1 MRDVLLI
8 GMGITASAALQSL
21 TQSCRVVG
29 FVRNGEATGPGA
41 DETMRLAASLGIPV
55 FTDTSIRAVREV
67 VERLRPE
74 CVVISSHDRVLPA
87 DLLALCPFVNVHY
100 APLPRFRGRAN
111 VNWAIINQESFTAM
125 TIHKV
130 EPGLDAGAI
139 LFQRVIPI
147 GRTDT
152 VADLYERL
160 NTLQLEHLGDTVA
173 RHLEGREPGEPQV
186 EESAT
191 YGCTRLPADGEI
203 AWSAD
208 TASIEALIR
217 GLAKPFPGAFT
228 YVDGRRVVIWR
239 ARALEHPPVYEG
251 RVPGRVIRVSV
262 ANGEVDVLTGDGVL
276 RLLELQ
282 TEDGPPV
289 PAASLVR
296 SVRATF
302 GLKTIDLLSRIDA
315 LEREITALRERIP
328 ATGEKNVLV

>member
-21 TQSCRVVG
+21 ATRCRVVG
-29 FVRNGEATGPGA
+29 LVRNGDTTGELA
-41 DETMRLAASLGIPV
+41 DATMRIAKELGTPI
-55 FTDTSIRAVREV
+55 FTDTSIRGVREV

-87 DLLALCPFVNVHY
+87 DLIGRCPFVNVHY

-111 VNWAIINQESFTAM
+111 VNWAVINREPFTAI

-139 LFQRVIPI
+139 LFQRLIPI

-152 VADLYERL
+152 VADLYDRL
-160 NTLQLEHLGDTVA
+160 NILQLEHLGDTVA
-173 RHLEGREPGEPQV
+173 RFLDGREPGQLQV

-203 AWSAD
+203 DWSAD

-228 YVDGRRVVIWR
+228 YVDGRRIVIWR
-239 ARALEHPPVYEG
+239 ARAVEPPPVYEG
-251 RVPGRVIRVSV
+251 RVPGRVVRVS
-262 ANGEVDVLTGDGVL
+262 AATGEVDVLSGDGVL
-276 RLLELQ
+276 RLAEIQ
-282 TEDGPPV
+282 TEDGGPV
-289 PAASLVR
+289 PAASVIR
-296 SVRATF
+296 SVRATC
-302 GLKTIDLLSRIDA
+302 GLKTAALLSRIEA
-315 LEREITALRERIP
+315 LERDLAALHERLQ
-328 ATGEKNVLV
+328 AMGEKNVLV

>member
-21 TQSCRVVG
+21 AGHCRVVG
-29 FVRNGEATGPGA
+29 LVRNGETTGAAA
-41 DETMRLAASLGIPV
+41 DQTMLVAQGLGTPI
-55 FTDTSIRAVREV
+55 FTDTSIRGVRKV

-87 DLLALCPFVNVHY
+87 DLIAQCPFVNVHY

-111 VNWAIINQESFTAM
+111 VNWAVINREPFTAI

-147 GRTDT
+147 GRSDT

-173 RHLEGREPGEPQV
+173 RFLEGREPGQPQV

-203 AWSAD
+203 DWSAD

-276 RLLELQ
+276 RLFEVETQ
-282 TEDGPPV
+282 DGGAA
-289 PAASLVR
+289 PAASVIR
-296 SVRATF
+296 SVRATC
-302 GLKTIDLLSRIDA
+302 GLKTIDLLSRIEA
-315 LEREITALRERIP
+315 LEREIAALRERIP
-328 ATGEKNVLV
+328 ASGEKNVLV